1 MLCNSSYECSYGCV
15 AEENLREPWIG
26 LVVYVPKRRLGG
38 FSQFDTSIDFVDS
51 ISFVMPAWNSEATI
65 QTAVGSCLAGMK
77 SNDELIIIDD
87 ASSDGT
93 SKFLSTISDSRVSI
107 FRNEFNE
114 GVARSLNRGLKLA
127 QNELIARMDSDDIM
141 LPWRRRLSVRKLSEG
156 QADFIFTTA
165 IVFGQ
170 ALKLP
175 LPQLP
180 IKPAASADFERQLA
194 ISNPFVHST
203 MLTRL
208 RTLEKLDFYSVT
220 PMEDYDL
227 WIRAALQGFRFA
239 QVPIPCLLY
248 RQHPA
253 QVTKSLKWSSASVP
267 DSLSELR
274 RLNQWQQEKVSDSF
288 VQRIWKWNQRN
299 I

>member
-1 MLCNSSYECSYGCV
+1 MLCNSSYEYSYAYVEG
-15 AEENLREPWIG
+15 ENLRGPWIG
-26 LVVYVPKRRLGG
+26 FVVYVPKRRPGG
-38 FSQFDTSIDFVDS
+38 FSQFESSIVFVDL

-65 QTAVGSCLAGMK
+65 QTAVRSCLAGMK
-77 SNDELIIIDD
+77 SHDELIIIDD

-93 SKFLSTISDSRVSI
+93 SSYLSTISDNRVTI
-107 FRNEFNE
+107 LRNEFNE
-114 GVARSLNRGLKLA
+114 GVARSLNRGLKVA

-141 LPWRRRLSVRKLSEG
+141 LPWRRGLSVKKLNEG

-170 ALKLP
+170 SLKLP

-180 IKPAASADFERQLA
+180 TKPAARADFERQLA

-208 RTLEKLDFYSVT
+208 RTLEKLNFYSIT

-227 WIRAALQGFRFA
+227 WIRAAVQGYRFA

-248 RQHPA
+248 RQHPS
-253 QVTKSLKWSSASVP
+253 QVTKSLNWSVASVP

-274 RLNQWQQEKVSDSF
+274 RLRQLPEEEDSNSIL
-288 VQRIWKWNQRN
+288 QRIWKWNQRN